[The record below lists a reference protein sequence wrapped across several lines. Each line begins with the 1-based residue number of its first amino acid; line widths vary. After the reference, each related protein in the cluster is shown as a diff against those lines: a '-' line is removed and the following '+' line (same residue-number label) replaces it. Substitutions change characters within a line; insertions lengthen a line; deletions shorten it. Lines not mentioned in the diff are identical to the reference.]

1 MALTRGLVDIFVLA
15 SATTKIG
22 YSFLGSQSSAL
33 SHHIKTSS
41 ILNPTTNTAT
51 DANTATATATA
62 TATDASTSPG
72 QIKETILYS
81 PPEHIEF
88 NATIKESIQTE
99 SLKINSSTYQSS
111 PLDITQSHTPL
122 NSIIEQAIDVQVTSL
137 QKKTTAPEPEKLV
150 EPVTTILKE
159 NVLQKSTVSA
169 TNVEST
175 EEILKIL
182 SEEPKKVLKE
192 ARIPTSRAGRMWHYG
207 TLATGLGLGA
217 ISESVK
223 RATGISTNNEGS
235 VMLSE
240 KNVDRLVEK
249 LSRMRG
255 AALKMGQMLS
265 IQGIQAA
272 GEGKNMMPPQLEQ
285 ILLRVHDSA
294 NYMPKKQMEEVM
306 SQELGSDWRSNFSE
320 FDSIPMAAASIGQVH
335 AAKLASTGEDVVI
348 KIQYPGVA
356 ESIDSDLNNLKTIIT
371 FSNLLPRGLYLDN
384 TVKVTKQELAWECDY
399 LREAESAQRF
409 NSLLKNDD
417 RYKVPTV
424 VKELCTKQIL
434 VSERLRGRV
443 LSKATEESQ
452 DMRNKLGEGILRLC
466 LREVF
471 SFQFMQTDP
480 NWSNFFYNRRNGQL
494 ELLDFGA
501 CREFPDTFLALYGRI
516 LVSASRGDREGVW
529 QYSKELGFVTG
540 YETEIMRNAHIDSVM
555 VLGEPF
561 GESAPDMY
569 DFEKQTI
576 TERVRE
582 TIPIM
587 LRHRLTPPPDETY
600 GLHKKLSGAFLLCT
614 KLKSKFDTKA
624 VWNEEVNE
632 SLRAFKPTA

>member
-15 SATTKIG
+15 TATTKIG

-33 SHHIKTSS
+33 GHHLKTSS
-41 ILNPTTNTAT
+41 LLNPTAT
-51 DANTATATATA
+51 EPQAE
-62 TATDASTSPG
+62 SS

-81 PPEHIEF
+81 PKDPIEID
-88 NATIKESIQTE
+88 AVLKESIQTE
-99 SLKINSSTYQSS
+99 SSITSHQT
-111 PLDITQSHTPL
+111 PLDTIPSPAPL
-122 NSIIEQAIDVQVTSL
+122 NSTIEQAVNVEVTL
-137 QKKTTAPEPEKLV
+137 KNTPAPEPEKLV
-150 EPVTTILKE
+150 EPVTTVLKE
-159 NVLQKSTVSA
+159 NTAYFTQ
-169 TNVEST
+169 
-175 EEILKIL
+175 
-182 SEEPKKVLKE
+182 EPKKVLKE

-223 RATGISTNNEGS
+223 RATGISSNNQGS

-272 GEGKNMMPPQLEQ
+272 GEGKSMIPPQLEQ

-306 SQELGSDWRSNFSE
+306 AQELGADWRSKFSE
-320 FDSIPMAAASIGQVH
+320 FDPIPMAAASIGQVH

-356 ESIDSDLNNLKTIIT
+356 QSIDSDLNNLKTIIT

-399 LREAESAQRF
+399 LREADSAQRF
-409 NSLLKNDD
+409 NSLLQHDD
-417 RYKVPTV
+417 RYKVPRV
-424 VKELCTKQIL
+424 FKELCTKQIL
-434 VSERLRGRV
+434 VSERLNGRV
-443 LSKATEESQ
+443 LSKATEEPQ
-452 DMRNKLGEGILRLC
+452 DIRNKLGEGILRLC

-501 CREFPDTFLALYGRI
+501 CREFPDAFLALYGRI

-561 GESAPDMY
+561 RENAPDVY

-582 TIPIM
+582 TIPVM

-614 KLKSKFDTKA
+614 KLGSKFDTKA
-624 VWNEEVNE
+624 VWKDEVNA
-632 SLRAFKPTA
+632 SFRAFKSNDEN